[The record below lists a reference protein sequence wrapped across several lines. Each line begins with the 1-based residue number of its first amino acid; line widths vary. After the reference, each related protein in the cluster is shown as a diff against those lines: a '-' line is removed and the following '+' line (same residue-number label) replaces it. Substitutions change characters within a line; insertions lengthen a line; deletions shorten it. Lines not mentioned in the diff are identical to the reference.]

1 MMKLACSVTALAA
14 CLSTAAL
21 AIDPASKPAD
31 RAAAFDRA
39 FFQAFNTCDL
49 KTLTAMTVPDLEF
62 FHDLNGIQRGRE
74 AFLSSIEKNVC
85 GKFTREAV
93 AETME
98 SWTLGKDGVIY
109 SGAHRFCQAGKQGCQ
124 GSGRYLHVL
133 TKQEGKLVVTRVI
146 SYDHR
151 AIDPPSPPVAAG
163 K

>member
-1 MMKLACSVTALAA
+1 MKFNCSVAVLAA
-14 CLSTAAL
+14 CLSTAAH

-49 KTLTAMTVPDLEF
+49 KTLTAMTATDLEF
-62 FHDLNGIQRGRE
+62 FHDLNGTQRGRE

-93 AETME
+93 TGTME
-98 SWTLGKDGVIY
+98 SWTLGKEGVIY
-109 SGAHRFCQAGKQGCQ
+109 SGAHRFCQAGKQVCQ

-133 TKQEGKLVVTRVI
+133 TEQEGRLVVTRVI

-151 AIDPPSPPVAAG
+151 AIDPPSPAGAAA